1 MYDVIII
8 GAGAAGMMAAGTAAQ
23 NGKKVLV
30 IEKMEKAGRKIR
42 ITGKGRCN
50 LTNARPPEEFAE
62 QVRTNADFFATA
74 FAEFNNRATIRFFE
88 RRGLKLD
95 FERGDRVFPH
105 SGKAWDVANTLE
117 EWCRDNGV
125 EFWFHTRV
133 TGLMTLGGKIFGVR
147 YMNRRGFER
156 KEEAARVIVATGGVS
171 YPATGS
177 TGDGYTFASEAGH
190 DIEPLRPSLT
200 PLVSPHPQLRELH
213 KLLLRNIRATLF
225 IDGEAVREEF
235 GEIGFSE
242 RGIEGAVALRM
253 SRDAVD
259 ALIDGRR
266 VKLSLDLKPALTI
279 EILQERIRREIAE
292 MPEEEFFAELLRKLL
307 PKPLVMPVCKELVIQ
322 SKTYVKKIGDKEI
335 DRLISLLKG
344 FVLPISDY
352 APFEYAVVTA
362 GGVRCDEVNRYTMES
377 LKVKGLYLPARCSIW
392 TPTPAATT
400 SRLHSRPDGWPDSSN
415 NETRRP
421 IPFPPQ
427 RRTTPQP
434 LGARTVFQGTR
445 RALAVR
451 LRDRAAGIH
460 ENRIARRRPFALRRP
475 ARTGRERTPRRA
487 VAEPLYPLRI
497 QPVRHEPCNRSR
509 SVHRNRRHADRPAA
523 AAGGGRPTRGGDAL
537 HHGAVC
543 RRRTPQLLQA
553 SGGGTPLDVDRQQ
566 GLSAAFQRNIAETTF
581 QTMTKVYTKTGDKGT
596 TSLVGGERVSKID
609 ERVEAYGTVDE
620 LGSFTAYLSDHLRSD
635 EELAEYL
642 GDLDRVASQLMSVAA
657 LLAVGHGGE
666 GKLPDISP
674 EAIGYL
680 EERIDAMQSR
690 VRPITKFTIPGGHP
704 TVSLCHVCRTVCR
717 RAERASLRAAA
728 LHPTISAN
736 TLAYLNRLSDY
747 FYLLGRALTEYYKVE
762 ETLWRP

>member
-253 SRDAVD
+253 SRDAD

-377 LKVKGLYLPARCSIW
+377 LKVKGLY
-392 TPTPAATT
+392 
-400 SRLHSRPDGWPDSSN
+400 
-415 NETRRP
+415 
-421 IPFPPQ
+421 F
-427 RRTTPQP
+427 
-434 LGARTVFQGTR
+434 
-445 RALAVR
+445 
-451 LRDRAAGIH
+451 AG
-460 ENRIARRRPFALRRP
+460 EVLDLDANTGGYNLQIAFS
-475 ARTGRERTPRRA
+475 TGR
-487 VAEPLYPLRI
+487 L
-497 QPVRHEPCNRSR
+497 
-509 SVHRNRRHADRPAA
+509 
-523 AAGGGRPTRGGDAL
+523 AG
-537 HHGAVC
+537 
-543 RRRTPQLLQA
+543 QLKQ
-553 SGGGTPLDVDRQQ
+553 
-566 GLSAAFQRNIAETTF
+566 
-581 QTMTKVYTKTGDKGT
+581 
-596 TSLVGGERVSKID
+596 
-609 ERVEAYGTVDE
+609 
-620 LGSFTAYLSDHLRSD
+620 
-635 EELAEYL
+635 
-642 GDLDRVASQLMSVAA
+642 
-657 LLAVGHGGE
+657 
-666 GKLPDISP
+666 
-674 EAIGYL
+674 
-680 EERIDAMQSR
+680 
-690 VRPITKFTIPGGHP
+690 
-704 TVSLCHVCRTVCR
+704 
-717 RAERASLRAAA
+717 
-728 LHPTISAN
+728 
-736 TLAYLNRLSDY
+736 
-747 FYLLGRALTEYYKVE
+747 
-762 ETLWRP
+762 